1 LKTSTSSLALSKEPS
16 PGAEERVIDSILE
29 DGERSVGV
37 TPGQRMAERF
47 LRERKSTGVLEGRH
61 RGGLKLVREDTP
73 AFL

>member
-16 PGAEERVIDSILE
+16 PGTEERVIDSILE
-29 DGERSVGV
+29 DGERSGSV
-37 TPGQRMAERF
+37 TPGQRMADRF